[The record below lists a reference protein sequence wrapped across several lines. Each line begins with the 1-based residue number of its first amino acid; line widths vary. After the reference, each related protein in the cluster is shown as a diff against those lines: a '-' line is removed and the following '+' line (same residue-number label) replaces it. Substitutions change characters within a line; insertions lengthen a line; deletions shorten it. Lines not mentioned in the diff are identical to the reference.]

1 MLQSGQAGFKFFLTV
16 KKCWRIIYKL
26 DGGIRNQLKWRNGLV
41 GCCHCCCCTRSLMD
55 PHFSSSP
62 PLTKRPS
69 TQKSRGATSLS
80 LLSSL
85 YLSVCFYVAFQ
96 RQRIVYQ
103 GFCQSVTE
111 LNACLSRLYLC
122 AFTLQYKCAFDIDY
136 KEILCM
142 CVCFDL

>member
-1 MLQSGQAGFKFFLTV
+1 MFQKFPKNDLLMLQSGQAGFKFFLTV

-85 YLSVCFYVAFQ
+85 YLSVCFYVSMFPSSVNELSIRAF
-96 RQRIVYQ
+96 V
-103 GFCQSVTE
+103 SLS
-111 LNACLSRLYLC
+111 LN
-122 AFTLQYKCAFDIDY
+122 
-136 KEILCM
+136 
-142 CVCFDL
+142 